1 MDAASQKVA
10 PSAKHFL
17 IWPQQSAKVRTQKGE
32 TDMKQITIAGK
43 LGKDA
48 ELRSTQ
54 NGDKLA
60 SFSVAVDDGYGQN
73 KRTLWFDCT
82 VFGKRGETLAPM
94 LSRGTPVTVSGD
106 FSTREHNDKTY
117 LTVRV
122 NELTLQGGRKQ
133 ESRGGYDQSPK
144 QNQSRSDIDDDLPF

>member
-1 MDAASQKVA
+1 
-10 PSAKHFL
+10 
-17 IWPQQSAKVRTQKGE
+17 
-32 TDMKQITIAGK
+32 MKQITIAGK

-94 LSRGTPVTVSGD
+94 LSKGTPVTVSGD
-106 FSTREHNDKTY
+106 LSTREHNDKTY

-133 ESRGGYDQSPK
+133 EERGGYDQSPAPSS
-144 QNQSRSDIDDDLPF
+144 QIDDEIPF

>member
-1 MDAASQKVA
+1 
-10 PSAKHFL
+10 
-17 IWPQQSAKVRTQKGE
+17 
-32 TDMKQITIAGK
+32 MKQITIAGK

-94 LSRGTPVTVSGD
+94 LSNCSA
-106 FSTREHNDKTY
+106 
-117 LTVRV
+117 
-122 NELTLQGGRKQ
+122 
-133 ESRGGYDQSPK
+133 
-144 QNQSRSDIDDDLPF
+144 SRSTALTSGRQNVTSHPRLTKP